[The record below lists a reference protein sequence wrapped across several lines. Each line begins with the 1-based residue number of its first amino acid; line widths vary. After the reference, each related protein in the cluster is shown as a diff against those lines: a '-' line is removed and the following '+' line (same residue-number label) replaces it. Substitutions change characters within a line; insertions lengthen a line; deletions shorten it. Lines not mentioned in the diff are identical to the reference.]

1 MAYRIINRR
10 SGLDLGTYQGRT
22 ESEALEAM
30 ARDAGYPSYR
40 EMAEVAPVA
49 EGDLQMI
56 EVSAREEGE
65 PARHY
70 AAVWPYGRGVVD
82 EAGRATCGLWA
93 FESRQ
98 ARDRYVENGPAYTS
112 EAGYREAV
120 EPDALP
126 VGWIAADLVHVR
138 RY

>member
-56 EVSAREEGE
+56 EVSAEGE
-65 PARHY
+65 TLHY
-70 AAVWPYGRGVVD
+70 AAVWPYGRGVVGED
-82 EAGRATCGLWA
+82 GRAVCGMWA
-93 FESRQ
+93 FGSRES
-98 ARDRYVENGPAYTS
+98 RDRYVEDGPAYTT